1 MRFGSVL
8 VGLLVAVPA
17 AAQQLGPTLPDDRA
31 TGAGRFGWWGGVA
44 QKPTA
49 QDASPWRG
57 GMFVAPRSGQG
68 FSLARA
74 GALDPGLR
82 AAPDVLE
89 SLPQSP
95 RLLAPGGETVP
106 VDGGAYFG
114 YRYSNWTFSSAVR
127 QSLDDQRLAAT
138 RIDFGASYG
147 FSLTERHLITLS
159 GGLTL
164 GQSGAAIPT
173 YGAMGSDALSRSAQ
187 RYGEPGAGFRLSWL
201 YTLDRNLYVNTS
213 LGYDR
218 LYGDPAEGFGS
229 ERGTT
234 TFGTVFGYRFY

>member
-1 MRFGSVL
+1 MRLRSVL

-17 AAQQLGPTLPDDRA
+17 AAQQLGPTVSDDR
-31 TGAGRFGWWGGVA
+31 TVGRSGWWGTIAQNPGVR
-44 QKPTA
+44 
-49 QDASPWRG
+49 DASPWRG

-68 FSLARA
+68 FSLART

-82 AAPDVLE
+82 AGPDVLQT
-89 SLPQSP
+89 LPQSP
-95 RLLAPGGETVP
+95 RLLLPGSETVP
-106 VDGGAYFG
+106 VDSGAYLG

-127 QSLDDQRLAAT
+127 QSLDDPRLGAT

-147 FSLTERHLITLS
+147 FNLAQRHLITLS

-164 GQSGAAIPT
+164 GQSGAAVPA
-173 YGAMGSDALSRSAQ
+173 YGTLGGDPASRVAQ

-201 YTLDRNLYVNTS
+201 YTLDRNLYVNTT

-218 LYGDPAEGFGS
+218 LYGDPAEGFGPD
-229 ERGTT
+229 RGTT

>member
-17 AAQQLGPTLPDDRA
+17 AAQQLGPPAADDRA
-31 TGAGRFGWWGGVA
+31 TGAGRFGLWGGVPQNPA
-44 QKPTA
+44 A

-57 GMFVAPRSGQG
+57 GMFVAPRGGQG
-68 FSLARA
+68 FSVARA

-82 AAPDVLE
+82 AGPDVLQF
-89 SLPQSP
+89 LPQSP
-95 RLLAPGGETVP
+95 RLLVPGGETVP

-114 YRYSNWTFSSAVR
+114 YRNSNWTFSSAVR

-147 FSLTERHLITLS
+147 FSLTERHLITLA
-159 GGLTL
+159 GGMTL
-164 GQSGAAIPT
+164 GQSGAAIPS
-173 YGAMGSDALSRSAQ
+173 YGMLGDEVLSRSAQ

-201 YTLDRNLYVNTS
+201 YTLDRNLYVNTT

-218 LYGDPAEGFGS
+218 LYGDPAEGFGP

>member
-17 AAQQLGPTLPDDRA
+17 AAQQLGPTVPDGPT
-31 TGAGRFGWWGGVA
+31 TGGDRFGWWGGVA
-44 QKPTA
+44 QKPA
-49 QDASPWRG
+49 MQDVSPWRG

-68 FSLARA
+68 FSLART
-74 GALDPGLR
+74 GMPDPGLR
-82 AAPDVLE
+82 AGPDVLQL
-89 SLPQSP
+89 LPSSP
-95 RLLAPGGETVP
+95 RLLVPGGETAP
-106 VDGGAYFG
+106 VDGGAYVG

-127 QSLDDQRLAAT
+127 QSLDDPRLAAT
-138 RIDFGASYG
+138 RIDLGASYG
-147 FSLTERHLITLS
+147 FSLAERHLITLA
-159 GGLTL
+159 GGMTL
-164 GQSGAAIPT
+164 GQSGAAIPA
-173 YGAMGSDALSRSAQ
+173 YGALGSDALLRSAQ

-201 YTLDRNLYVNTS
+201 YTLDRNLYVNTT

-218 LYGDPAEGFGS
+218 LYGDPAEGFGP